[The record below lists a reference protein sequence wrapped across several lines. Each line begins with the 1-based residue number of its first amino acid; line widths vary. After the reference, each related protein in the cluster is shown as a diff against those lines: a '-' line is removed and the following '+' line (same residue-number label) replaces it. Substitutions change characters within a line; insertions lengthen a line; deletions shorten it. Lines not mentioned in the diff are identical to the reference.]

1 MTDGPA
7 DIPAQQPY
15 LQDLQTTVAAPVFG
29 LSQPGGTLPGAGVAG
44 VFADDRRVLSVSEIT
59 LSGARL
65 APIAGELDG
74 ADATRSV
81 LVARGLGEDGADP
94 AVWVERRRVLLN
106 GDAAASHNSSDNGSD
121 GGSGSDSDDGSASG
135 SGRSSS
141 NGSGDGL
148 RTLVRETFEIQSA
161 SRRRVQSTLTVTLGC
176 DLAEINDVKEGL
188 SPGALPAEALH
199 NGLRW
204 TGRGSVGADTVQDV
218 VQAIAFPEAAT
229 VDAANGTLSWPVDL
243 EPGAVARFG
252 IDLAV
257 TPADSAVVLGTG
269 GASVL
274 GGLRVDSGDIRVP
287 RWLERSLA
295 DLRGLELTDPL
306 APEDHFLAAG
316 APWFLTLFGR
326 DSIIAARM
334 LLPLGTELAAGTL
347 RALARRQGTKT
358 DPDSA
363 EQPGK
368 IMHEIRRAPA
378 DPGAVDR
385 AGQRSMR
392 LPSLYYGTV
401 DATPLWIML
410 LHDAWRWGMPADE
423 VEKLL
428 DPLGAALAW
437 MRDHGMD
444 DAGFLSYV
452 DESGHGLANQGWKDS
467 HDSIQF
473 VDGRIASAPLAL
485 SEVQGYAY
493 EAAMSGAALLD
504 AFGRPDAE
512 EWRTWAAQLAAR
524 FRARFWI
531 SDADGPFPAVALDR
545 DGKPVNTVAS
555 NMGHLLGT
563 GILDKEESALVAAR
577 LGSTSMSSG
586 YGLRT
591 MATSAGGYSPLSYHG
606 GSVWTHDT
614 AMAVQGLAR
623 AAADGVPG
631 AAEAARSLIDGLLEA
646 AAGFEYRMPELYAG
660 SPAHAG
666 GRPTPYPASCR
677 PQAWAAAASVAVVAT
692 LVGVRPDVP
701 GDVVAFQPLPGGGW
715 DGLTVRGIRVGTD
728 DLDLRLDGG
737 DVRVLSSALDS

>member
-7 DIPAQQPY
+7 EIPVQQPY
-15 LQDLQTTVAAPVFG
+15 LHDLATTVRAPVFG
-29 LSQPGGTLPGAGVAG
+29 LSATGGALPGRGAAG
-44 VFADDRRVLSVSEIT
+44 VFADDRRVLSVSEIA
-59 LSGARL
+59 LSGAQL
-65 APIAGELDG
+65 VPIADELDG

-94 AVWVERRRVLLN
+94 AVWIERQRVLVDDTGN
-106 GDAAASHNSSDNGSD
+106 D
-121 GGSGSDSDDGSASG
+121 SGSQ
-135 SGRSSS
+135 
-141 NGSGDGL
+141 
-148 RTLVRETFEIQSA
+148 TVVREILEIRSA
-161 SRRRVQSTLTVTLGC
+161 SRHRVQTTLSITLGC
-176 DLAEINDVKEGL
+176 DLAEISTVKSGH
-188 SPGALPAEALH
+188 SPGALPAEAIH
-199 NGLRW
+199 HGLQW
-204 TGRGSVGADTVQDV
+204 TGHGSENRDI
-218 VQAIAFPEAAT
+218 VQAIAEPAPAA
-229 VDAANGTLSWPVDL
+229 VDAAAGRLSWPVHL
-243 EPGAVARFG
+243 APGEVARFS
-252 IDLAV
+252 IEVRA
-257 TPADSAVVLGTG
+257 TAT
-269 GASVL
+269 GASVVTGTAGESVL
-274 GGLRVDSGDIRVP
+274 GDLHVDSGDIRIGRFV
-287 RWLERSLA
+287 ERSLA
-295 DLRGLELTDPL
+295 DLRGLELRDPS
-306 APEDHFLAAG
+306 APEDHFLGAG

-326 DSIIAARM
+326 DSLIAARM
-334 LLPLGTELAAGTL
+334 LLPLGTGLAGGTL
-347 RALARRQGTKT
+347 RTLARRQGTKT
-358 DPDSA
+358 DPETA

-368 IMHEIRRAPA
+368 ILHEIRRAPA
-378 DPGAVDR
+378 GHDAFG
-385 AGQRSMR
+385 GEGHSLL
-392 LPSLYYGTV
+392 LPSTYYGTV

-428 DPLGAALAW
+428 DPLEAALAW

-473 VDGRIASAPLAL
+473 VDGRIATAPLAL

-493 EAAMSGAALLD
+493 EAAMGGAALLD
-504 AFGRPDAE
+504 AFGRPGAQ

-545 DGKPVNTVAS
+545 DGKPVDTVAS

-563 GILDKEESALVAAR
+563 GILDEEESALVAAR
-577 LGSTSMSSG
+577 LGSAAMASG

-614 AMAVQGLAR
+614 AMAVLGLAR

-631 AAEAARSLIDGLLEA
+631 AAESAHALIDGLLEA

-660 SPAHAG
+660 SPARAG

-677 PQAWAAAASVAVVAT
+677 PQAWAAAASVAVVST
-692 LVGVRPDVP
+692 LVGIQPDVP
-701 GDVVAFQPLPGGGW
+701 ADAIAFRPLPGGVW
-715 DGLTVRGIRVGTD
+715 DGLTVHGFRVGAEAVD
-728 DLDLRLDGG
+728 VRLDEG
-737 DVRVLSSALDS
+737 DVRVLGS

>member
-7 DIPAQQPY
+7 EIPAQQPY
-15 LQDLQTTVAAPVFG
+15 LHDLQTTVRAPVFG
-29 LSQPGGTLPGAGVAG
+29 LSGTGGALSGRGVTG
-44 VFADDRRVLSVSEIT
+44 VFADDRRVLSVSDLT

-65 APIAGELDG
+65 TPIATELDG

-94 AVWVERRRVLLN
+94 AVWIERRRVLISE
-106 GDAAASHNSSDNGSD
+106 D
-121 GGSGSDSDDGSASG
+121 
-135 SGRSSS
+135 R
-141 NGSGDGL
+141 GDGL
-148 RTLVRETFEIQSA
+148 RTLVRESIEIRSA
-161 SRRRVQSTLTVTLGC
+161 SRRRVQTTLTVTLGC
-176 DLAEINDVKEGL
+176 DLAEISVVKSGH
-188 SPGALPAEALH
+188 SPIPLPAEAVDG
-199 NGLRW
+199 GLRW
-204 TGRGSVGADTVQDV
+204 AGPGSQNPDV
-218 VQAIAFPEAAT
+218 VLAT
-229 VDAANGTLSWPVDL
+229 AVPPPADVDSENGRLRWPVDL
-243 EPGAVARFG
+243 APGDVARFD
-252 IDLAV
+252 IDVRVAP
-257 TPADSAVVLGTG
+257 TEGSVVLGTDG
-269 GASVL
+269 VSVIGDL
-274 GGLRVDSGDIRVP
+274 QVDSGDIRVG
-287 RWLERSLA
+287 RFVERSLA
-295 DLRGLELTDPL
+295 DLRGLELRDPT
-306 APEDHFLAAG
+306 APEDHFLGAG

-326 DSIIAARM
+326 DSLIAARM

-347 RALARRQGTKT
+347 RTLARRQGTKT
-358 DPDSA
+358 DPETA

-368 IMHEIRRAPA
+368 ILHEIRRAPSGHDAFGGA
-378 DPGAVDR
+378 DRPLL
-385 AGQRSMR
+385 
-392 LPSLYYGTV
+392 LPSTYYGTV

-428 DPLGAALAW
+428 DPLGAALVW

-473 VDGRIASAPLAL
+473 VDGRIATAPLAL

-504 AFGRPDAE
+504 AFGRPGAE

-524 FRARFWI
+524 FRARFWL

-545 DGKPVNTVAS
+545 DGKPVDSVAS

-563 GILDKEESALVAAR
+563 GILNREESALIAAR
-577 LGSTSMSSG
+577 LGSAAMSSG

-623 AAADGVPG
+623 AAAEGVPG
-631 AAEAARSLIDGLLEA
+631 AAEAARTLIDGLLEA

-660 SPAHAG
+660 SPARPG

-677 PQAWAAAASVAVVAT
+677 PQAWAAAASVAVVSA
-692 LVGVRPDVP
+692 LVGMRPDAP
-701 GDVVAFQPLPGGGW
+701 ADIVAFEPLPGGAW
-715 DGLTVRGIRVGTD
+715 DGLTVRGFRVGAD
-728 DLDLRLDGG
+728 ALDMRVDAG
-737 DVRVLSSALDS
+737 DVRILDA

>member
-7 DIPAQQPY
+7 DFPAQQPY
-15 LQDLQTTVAAPVFG
+15 LHDLQTTVKAPVFG
-29 LSQPGGTLPGAGVAG
+29 LSGTGGALSGQGVAG
-44 VFADDRRVLSVSEIT
+44 VFADDRRVLSVSEIA

-65 APIAGELDG
+65 VPIASELVG

-94 AVWVERRRVLLN
+94 AVWVERSRVLV
-106 GDAAASHNSSDNGSD
+106 D
-121 GGSGSDSDDGSASG
+121 GSDSDSDSDSG
-135 SGRSSS
+135 SRAV
-141 NGSGDGL
+141 
-148 RTLVRETFEIQSA
+148 VREIVEIRSA
-161 SRRRVQSTLTVTLGC
+161 SRRRVQTTLSMTLGC
-176 DLAEINDVKEGL
+176 DLAEISAVKSGY
-188 SPGALPAEALH
+188 SPGALPAEAVH
-199 NGLRW
+199 SGLQW
-204 TGRGSVGADTVQDV
+204 VGLGAENRDI
-218 VQAIAFPEAAT
+218 VQAIAQHAPAV
-229 VDAANGTLSWPVDL
+229 VDAKQGRLSWPVKL
-243 EPGAVARFG
+243 EPGESARFS
-252 IDLAV
+252 IEVSAAV
-257 TPADSAVVLGTG
+257 FDSSVVLGTAG
-269 GASVL
+269 ESVL
-274 GGLRVDSGDIRVP
+274 GDLRVDSGDIRIGRFV
-287 RWLERSLA
+287 ERSLS
-295 DLRGLELTDPL
+295 DLRGLELRDPS
-306 APEDHFLAAG
+306 APEDHFLGAG

-326 DSIIAARM
+326 DSLIAARM

-347 RALARRQGTKT
+347 RTLARRQGTKT
-358 DPDSA
+358 DPETA

-368 IMHEIRRAPA
+368 ILHEIRRAPA
-378 DPGAVDR
+378 SHDAV
-385 AGQRSMR
+385 GNTGGPMT
-392 LPSLYYGTV
+392 LPSTYYGTV

-467 HDSIQF
+467 GDSIQF
-473 VDGRIASAPLAL
+473 IDGRIATAPLAL

-504 AFGRPDAE
+504 AFGRPGAD

-531 SDADGPFPAVALDR
+531 SDADGPFPAIALDR

-563 GILDKEESALVAAR
+563 GILNPEESALVAAR
-577 LGSTSMSSG
+577 LGSAALSSG

-591 MATSAGGYSPLSYHG
+591 MATSAAGYSPLSYHG

-631 AAEAARSLIDGLLEA
+631 AAESARALIDGLLEA

-660 SPAHAG
+660 SPARTG
-666 GRPTPYPASCR
+666 GRPTPYPAACR
-677 PQAWAAAASVAVVAT
+677 PQAWAAAAAIAVVST
-692 LVGVRPDVP
+692 LVGVRPDAP
-701 GDVVAFQPLPGGGW
+701 ANAMAFQPLPGGDW
-715 DGLTVRGIRVGTD
+715 DGLTVRGLRVGAD
-728 DLDLRLDGG
+728 AVDVRLDAG
-737 DVRVLSSALDS
+737 DVRVLDS